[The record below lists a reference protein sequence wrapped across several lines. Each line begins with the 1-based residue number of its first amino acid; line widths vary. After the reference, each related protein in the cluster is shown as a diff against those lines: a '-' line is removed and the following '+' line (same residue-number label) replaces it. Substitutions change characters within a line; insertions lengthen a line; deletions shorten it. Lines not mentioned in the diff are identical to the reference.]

1 MPEVVSN
8 ASPLIAL
15 AGIEQLELL
24 RRLFGRVVIPPA
36 VRDEVRD
43 DRTRTALQAADWI
56 TTRPVRD
63 TFAVQVLR
71 ESLGAGESEA
81 IVLAQEL
88 SADWLLLDDRTAR
101 RKAEATGLR
110 VIGTLGLLLMGKSA
124 GYLSELKPLLD
135 GLRQTDFYLSTDLY
149 TLILKQAGEGM

>member
-24 RRLFGRVVIPPA
+24 HRLFERVVIPSA
-36 VRDEVRD
+36 VRDEVQD

-56 TTRPVRD
+56 VTQTIHD
-63 TFAVQVLR
+63 TFAAQVLR

-88 SADWLLLDDRTAR
+88 SADWLLMDDRTAR
-101 RKAEATGLR
+101 RKAEVTGLR
-110 VIGTLGLLLMGKSA
+110 VVGTLGLLLMGKSA
-124 GYLSELKPLLD
+124 GYLSALMPLLD
-135 GLRQTDFYLSTDLY
+135 GLRQTDFHLSADLY
-149 TLILKQAGEGM
+149 TLILKQAGEGT